1 MAAIGALGGT
11 GLSQPFTVRLHS
23 LSTGVEQAVAGA
35 DVTPRAEEVRR
46 NRGWCLL
53 SLSSQARA
61 SQGIGQVIFE
71 PSGLFPGVKVLGS
84 NT

>member
-1 MAAIGALGGT
+1 M
-11 GLSQPFTVRLHS
+11 
-23 LSTGVEQAVAGA
+23 AGA

-53 SLSSQARA
+53 SMSSQARA
-61 SQGIGQVIFE
+61 SQAIGQVIFE